1 MWKDLCWFR
10 RHLDAV
16 GCQSVCLKK
25 PISTRRQK
33 LPSSELNSHLLHRK
47 TPSHFHRSKG
57 ESSQCFSG
65 PNQGPRGL
73 DKRTR
78 RTQLYIIQKLNLR
91 VFVNSIQKLATVD
104 KRNWERKINLWL
116 TFASHS
122 GCSTLARVYD
132 KYWEFEVDGPSGAS
146 TLGSDLSCTMASA
159 GVRTCSSFLS
169 NLLWSLWL
177 DCWRH
182 NDYQRAGVTWSRSDD
197 DSVGLGESSLVVRLK
212 SFTSFTLTMGH
223 HHQHNK
229 EPNSKS
235 LEPEI
240 QNIPN
245 LQKSDE
251 VRKPNHTKITK
262 KY

>member
-1 MWKDLCWFR
+1 MTDICCPQWLFDL
-10 RHLDAV
+10 
-16 GCQSVCLKK
+16 G
-25 PISTRRQK
+25 
-33 LPSSELNSHLLHRK
+33 SSLWQILGVWGGR
-47 TPSHFHRSKG
+47 PQWG
-57 ESSQCFSG
+57 
-65 PNQGPRGL
+65 
-73 DKRTR
+73 
-78 RTQLYIIQKLNLR
+78 LYI
-91 VFVNSIQKLATVD
+91 V
-104 KRNWERKINLWL
+104 E
-116 TFASHS
+116 
-122 GCSTLARVYD
+122 
-132 KYWEFEVDGPSGAS
+132 S

-197 DSVGLGESSLVVRLK
+197 DSVSLGESTLVVRLK